1 MNGKFYKL
9 AALSALLIALGAVL
23 MTRAVRAQVDST
35 LQFGANFNATFD
47 ATEYM
52 NVPACSKAA
61 GCVAQ
66 LEICNML
73 PGTQRAD
80 STKCI
85 FIGNGLVGGSSLWLG
100 INQTQTVAATGTTP
114 AQTTSSPFQIGTAN
128 SNVTAGEARQTP

>member
-1 MNGKFYKL
+1 MNGKFYRL
-9 AALSALLIALGAVL
+9 AAVSALLIALAGVL

-35 LQFGANFNATFD
+35 LQFGMNFNATFD

-52 NVPACSKAA
+52 SVPACSKSA

-73 PGTQRAD
+73 PGTQKAD
-80 STKCI
+80 STHCI
-85 FIGNGLVGGSSLWLG
+85 FVGNGLVGGSQLWLG
-100 INQTQTVAATGTTP
+100 INQAVTIAATGTTP
-114 AQTTSSPFQIGTAN
+114 AQTTSTPFQIGTAN